1 MANLDKEKIQA
12 FRDAIDG
19 EKLAQVIQ
27 DMPEER
33 IAKAF
38 KNKDIQK
45 LADKIGEDVEL
56 FEAVMGVYDTEKSYA
71 AAVAA
76 VPGNYTKA
84 EFDEFR
90 TVYANLFLKDLHGE
104 VFEGG
109 ADSKKLSDEELEQV
123 AGGVSFSSV
132 FSFAAKGVNCL
143 VDKLPMS
150 DDAKKRTK
158 LIVNTVSA
166 VGNIAVGTVMCATGV
181 GAGAGAIA
189 IASGAV
195 DLGNAIHGAAT
206 LNKK

>member
-1 MANLDKEKIQA
+1 MANLDQEKIQA

-38 KNKDIQK
+38 QNKDIQK
-45 LADKIGEDVEL
+45 LADKLGEDLEL

-123 AGGVSFSSV
+123 AGGVSFGSV
-132 FSFAAKGVNCL
+132 FSFVGKGLNCV

-158 LIVNTVSA
+158 LIVSTVSA
-166 VGNIAVGTVMCATGV
+166 VGNIAIGTVMCATG
-181 GAGAGAIA
+181 AGAAAGGLT
-189 IASGAV
+189 IASGV
-195 DLGNAIHGAAT
+195 TDLANAIHGAAT

>member
-1 MANLDKEKIQA
+1 MTELNKEKVQA

-27 DMPEER
+27 EMPEER
-33 IAKAF
+33 IEKAF
-38 KNKDIQK
+38 QNKDIQK
-45 LADKIGEDVEL
+45 LADKLGEDVEL

-109 ADSKKLSDEELEQV
+109 ADSKKLSDEELAARPQQPLKRNRQV
-123 AGGVSFSSV
+123 SKALRAYAQSVSSADKGGVRII
-132 FSFAAKGVNCL
+132 
-143 VDKLPMS
+143 D
-150 DDAKKRTK
+150 
-158 LIVNTVSA
+158 
-166 VGNIAVGTVMCATGV
+166 
-181 GAGAGAIA
+181 
-189 IASGAV
+189 
-195 DLGNAIHGAAT
+195 
-206 LNKK
+206 